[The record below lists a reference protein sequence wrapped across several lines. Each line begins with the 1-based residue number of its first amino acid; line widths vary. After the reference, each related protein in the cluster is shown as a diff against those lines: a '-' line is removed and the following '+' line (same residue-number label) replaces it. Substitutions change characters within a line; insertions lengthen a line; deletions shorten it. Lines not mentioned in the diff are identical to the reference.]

1 MQTYQYFVDSSQL
14 NAVLASPELADKRI
28 INIEIT
34 RSYSGENGR
43 DLGPLI
49 NITVVPSPTGQQ
61 IIDTTV
67 EERLEAAELM
77 IDLLLDTQQESA

>member
-1 MQTYQYFVDSSQL
+1 MQTYQYFVDSSEL
-14 NAVLASPELADKRI
+14 NAVLASPQLAHKRI

-34 RSYSGENGR
+34 RSYSGEDGR

-49 NITVVPSPTGQQ
+49 NVTVVPSPTGQQ

-67 EERLEAAELM
+67 EERLEAAELFLS
-77 IDLLLDTQQESA
+77 LLLDQEVTQ

>member
-1 MQTYQYFVDSSQL
+1 MKTYQYFVDSSQI
-14 NAVLASPELADKRI
+14 NSILALPELSDKRI
-28 INIEIT
+28 LNIEIT
-34 RSYSGENGR
+34 RSYSGEDGR

-49 NITVVPSPTGQQ
+49 NITVVPSETGQQ
-61 IIDTTV
+61 VIDTTV

>member
-14 NAVLASPELADKRI
+14 NAVLASTELANKRI

-34 RSYSGENGR
+34 RSYSGEDGR

-49 NITVVPSPTGQQ
+49 NVTVVPSPTGQQ
-61 IIDTTV
+61 IIEPTV
-67 EERLEAAELM
+67 AERLEMAELFLS
-77 IDLLLDTQQESA
+77 LLLDQEVTQ